1 MKFLRRE
8 ELNQRHMEIRN
19 KYGKIKKITLII
31 NIFCLLGL
39 GTNQAAQNPK
49 ENIYTVENEHINLS
63 LR

>member
-1 MKFLRRE
+1 
-8 ELNQRHMEIRN
+8 MEIRN